1 MDNDMIKHLPS
12 QRMKAMADEITA
24 LRARLAEVEAERD
37 NETIKRAGWELEAKT
52 AQAALAT
59 ARRDALEEAA
69 MVAYEHFPATQDM
82 ESTRVCNALEDVAA
96 AIRALIAQEEPTT

>member
-59 ARRDALEEAA
+59 AQHALVVWDAAHRTGRNDPLVHAFEVGVEAL
-69 MVAYEHFPATQDM
+69 T
-82 ESTRVCNALEDVAA
+82 
-96 AIRALIAQEEPTT
+96 AIRAIIAQEEPTT